1 MNANQRW
8 LLAAAVLLALVI
20 GAGVWLRAAPTPT
33 QDVAT
38 QPPAAAVAPV
48 AAQMPV
54 LPDSGVVATTLPGSD
69 TALTPVLVTQP
80 DAAQAM
86 SEARLHGDSRAPALA
101 RTPERDPPSAADLA
115 SPENYQRYE
124 SRQNQRLYSAYV
136 KAADDEIPRLQE
148 QIRRARSE
156 GIPEEEIRKGE
167 EKLRRIQAMR
177 DQLQADHPGTAAAA
191 SAP

>member
-1 MNANQRW
+1 MNANQRL
-8 LLAAAVLLALVI
+8 LLAAAVLLVLVI
-20 GAGVWLRAAPTPT
+20 AAGVWLRAAPGP
-33 QDVAT
+33 DVAT
-38 QPPAAAVAPV
+38 PPPAAPVAPV
-48 AAQMPV
+48 TTQMPV

-69 TALTPVLVTQP
+69 TALTPVVVTQP

-101 RTPERDPPSAADLA
+101 RSPERDPPSAADLA